1 MSSSMELTLVNLS
14 NDGIL
19 CGRRTSNANV
29 QVSVALQ
36 PSEATSTRIP
46 SHCSEDG
53 ITLALLA
60 LGEKAQKWTIEHEHL
75 VTRASTI
82 AMPSW
87 RSIDVSEDC
96 PWRVYCR
103 KIRRHHR
110 ILYLFPRRSTAGFL
124 SDMHDGCPLSSLLL
138 PGTHDSM
145 AFYGWPVAQC
155 QSIDTPLSVQLESGI
170 RVLDIRLALVKDSL
184 IAYHGITPQRT
195 PFQDILTTMHAF
207 LTAPASCRETL
218 VVSIKQEDFA
228 TTPAPK
234 FSAAVH
240 AEMLSGPGGKE
251 MWYLENRIPRLGEVR
266 GKAVLFSRFGGNGDG
281 WDGGLEGLGIHPTT
295 WPDSAKDGFSWNCKD
310 TLVRTHDWYSIPS
323 FLSIPEKVVRATENL
338 LPPDEPAP
346 MPILNVSFFSAS
358 SFPLAAPPTIAQ
370 GFGWPKYGLGVEG
383 VNSRVGRWLLDK
395 LGQTVQAM
403 ERGDDHSDEEFEEKP
418 PKKPVTAEE
427 EMYVVNVN
435 AEPRIRGWAFTDY
448 YARPEA
454 SLVALMIECNYRGRK
469 EGEEGW

>member
-170 RVLDIRLALVKDSL
+170 RVLDIRLALVKDRL

-195 PFQDILTTMHAF
+195 PFHDILTTMHAF

-240 AEMLSGPGGKE
+240 AEMFSGPGGKE

-266 GKAVLFSRFGGNGDG
+266 GKAVLFSRFGENGDG
-281 WDGGLEGLGIHPTT
+281 WDGGLEVLGIHPTT
-295 WPDSAKDGFSWNCKD
+295 WPDSARDGFSCGRM
-310 TLVRTHDWYSIPS
+310 TGIPFPPS
-323 FLSIPEKVVRATENL
+323 EKVVRAAENL

-346 MPILNVSFFSAS
+346 MPILNVPF
-358 SFPLAAPPTIAQ
+358 FPLAAPPTLAQ

-383 VNSRVGRWLLDK
+383 GRQE
-395 LGQTVQAM
+395 GAG
-403 ERGDDHSDEEFEEKP
+403 RGGP
-418 PKKPVTAEE
+418 
-427 EMYVVNVN
+427 
-435 AEPRIRGWAFTDY
+435 
-448 YARPEA
+448 
-454 SLVALMIECNYRGRK
+454 RGRRG
-469 EGEEGW
+469 EGRRGREEGG